1 MVLLRVLGE
10 PAAVPAPVAATKF
23 GALEEVRAEEWVDN
37 LEDVLFAHGA

>member
-23 GALEEVRAEEWVDN
+23 GALEEVRADEWIN
-37 LEDVLFAHGA
+37 NIEDVLFAHGA